1 MDCEPLDNC
10 PATPES
16 DSEVTRISAMLLS
29 PRHEADAS
37 PVAECGSIRGDA
49 PPTLPETVRRR
60 RKVVYGLTPRS
71 LPPRSAGTSL
81 GQQRE
86 TVLGVAERR
95 EGCVRVTGTHGVLEP
110 SEVGRADPHP
120 RRIGRVG
127 DALGARGGDVADRLD
142 RSHRGLETLRVG
154 LALEDRRDQ
163 VLDRGGHARA
173 AVLTDGIV
181 RSEEHTSE
189 LQTLMRISSAVFCLK
204 KKIRH

>member
-60 RKVVYGLTPRS
+60 RNVVYGLTPRS
-71 LPPRSAGTSL
+71 LPPRAAGASL
-81 GQQRE
+81 GQQRQ

-95 EGCVRVTGTHGVLEP
+95 DGCVPVPRTHAAAQR
-110 SEVGRADPHP
+110 SAVGRAAPP
-120 RRIGRVG
+120 
-127 DALGARGGDVADRLD
+127 
-142 RSHRGLETLRVG
+142 
-154 LALEDRRDQ
+154 
-163 VLDRGGHARA
+163 
-173 AVLTDGIV
+173 
-181 RSEEHTSE
+181 
-189 LQTLMRISSAVFCLK
+189 
-204 KKIRH
+204 

>member
-1 MDCEPLDNC
+1 MPWRDSFSCSAAWSHCPYSSLNDCDALPAQSPPTSPSTSDLRFVSCDSMDCEPLDNC

-29 PRHEADAS
+29 PHHEADAS

-71 LPPRSAGTSL
+71 LPPRAAGASL

-95 EGCVRVTGTHGVLEP
+95 EGCVRVTGTHGVFEP

-127 DALGARGGDVADRLD
+127 DALGARGGD
-142 RSHRGLETLRVG
+142 
-154 LALEDRRDQ
+154 
-163 VLDRGGHARA
+163 
-173 AVLTDGIV
+173 
-181 RSEEHTSE
+181 
-189 LQTLMRISSAVFCLK
+189 
-204 KKIRH
+204 